1 MSRRP
6 PRLPLLPIFLCAMST
21 LIPTFLSHLLLIGSA
36 RAQVNAPNCTNETF
50 FWTFNSLQQSP
61 CLVADN
67 LIAACINESYVI
79 PALNGTVYVGPVNP
93 SNGNLCL
100 CNTVSYNLMSACDAC
115 QGASWITYSVWST
128 NCTANATAGTFPK
141 PIPAGTRVPQWAY
154 NNSTIGDSWNMT
166 LAQLVGD
173 SPEVTGTSS
182 TSTSTAMPST
192 SASSHSTSSS
202 SPSTLSSSPSTLS
215 SSISTPHQTSKPR
228 VNAGDVVGG
237 IVGAALIAGIVLW
250 FVFRRQRARSD
261 MGEKE
266 LPPLQPFA
274 EGVPRLYDPS
284 DPTTFPSR
292 EFLPLRLGSTTSSTQ
307 PSDYGYSGLPEV

>member
-1 MSRRP
+1 
-6 PRLPLLPIFLCAMST
+6 MST
-21 LIPTFLSHLLLIGSA
+21 LIPAFLSYLLLIGSA

-115 QGASWITYSVWST
+115 QGASWITYSAWST
-128 NCTANATAGTFPK
+128 NCTTNATAGTFPK

-166 LAQLVGD
+166 LAQLVG
-173 SPEVTGTSS
+173 VTGTSS

-202 SPSTLSSSPSTLS
+202 SPSTLSSSPSTFS
-215 SSISTPHQTSKPR
+215 SSISTPHQTSKPG

-237 IVGAALIAGIVLW
+237 IVGAALIAGI
-250 FVFRRQRARSD
+250 
-261 MGEKE
+261 E